1 MFIPFVF
8 LMGCRDISVGL
19 DTYQYF
25 LMYSDIIQMSW
36 TEVLLQKDPAWP
48 IMEKLT
54 SYIYTDYY
62 FWQCTYAI
70 IYFTIYSIIIK
81 RYCNNKLL
89 AIAILLSAGL
99 YTYAYN
105 ISRQMLSI
113 AFVMLSW
120 DLLNRNKIIQCVLF
134 YSIALLTHMSSL
146 VSLPILFLSKV
157 QLRKSAEK
165 LLPLILLL
173 AFLSFNL
180 LVQQIGEYL
189 PQYESYLDN
198 EKELHG
204 GGFITVLWAVE
215 LFFSIYVYYF
225 SSNATRIYRISAI
238 ATMIYVG
245 TSILG
250 YSFNYAERMG
260 YVCLPFVMLIFD
272 QVYLD
277 MQNRSFL
284 KYMSFLE
291 IICFLCFF
299 YLAFT
304 ALNYKTFWE

>member
-25 LMYSDIIQMSW
+25 FNYNNLLLTSW
-36 TEVLLQKDPAWP
+36 TEVLSMKDPAWA
-48 IMEKLT
+48 IMEKLS
-54 SYIYTDYY
+54 SYICADYY

-81 RYCNNKLL
+81 RYCSNKLL

-134 YSIALLTHMSSL
+134 YSISILTHMSSI

-157 QLRKSAEK
+157 QLRKSVEK

-173 AFLSFNL
+173 AFLSFDL

-204 GGFITVLWAVE
+204 GGFITVLWAIE

-225 SSNATRIYRISAI
+225 SSNATWIHRISAI

-284 KYMSFLE
+284 KYMSFME